1 MNSYSLSI
9 QLLGLLIVAGGLA
22 IAWSMSRRFR
32 LDLGL
37 KKKERKKKEDVGFI
51 IDAFHSVTKELKE
64 KEQELERLRASAEQ
78 RAENVE
84 SYNENILQC
93 VTNGVMT
100 FDRNGRV
107 ITLNRAASELLGIS
121 HEQAVDRPCSDIFG
135 SGDICRSVEETIGR
149 TTTSLRMET
158 TLERPEGRMWLG
170 YNTALLT
177 DRQGSSLGVILS
189 FSDLT
194 EVKRLQEQV
203 ELRERLIA
211 LGEMSAGIAH
221 ELRNPM
227 AVIAGYLALVS
238 KKSAVPEQKII
249 RDVVAEINGMNRI
262 IDDLLTFAR
271 PASLN
276 RVRINIRE
284 LIEGCVANVLQA
296 KGNDARVT
304 TVLDLPELEV
314 FLDEVLMRQALTN
327 LVQNAVEAMPEGGT
341 LTIQGMSTSRELS
354 LTIADI
360 GTGIPRDTLKKI
372 FLPFFTTKDTG
383 VGLGLALV
391 HKIVL
396 SHGGRIDV
404 RSSEGQGT
412 TFTVVLPTAGN

>member
-1 MNSYSLSI
+1 MTSYSLSI
-9 QLLGLLIVAGGLA
+9 QLLGLVIVAVGLA
-22 IAWSMSRRFR
+22 IAWRMSRRFR
-32 LDLGL
+32 QDLGF
-37 KKKERKKKEDVGFI
+37 KKQERGKKEDVGFI
-51 IDAFHSVTKELKE
+51 IDAFHGVTKQLKD

-93 VTNGVMT
+93 VTSGVMT
-100 FDRNGRV
+100 FDRNKRV
-107 ITLNRAASELLGIS
+107 ITLNHAAEEMLGIS
-121 HEQAVDRPCSDIFG
+121 HERAVNRSCRDIFG
-135 SGDICRSVEETIGR
+135 SGDICRSVEETLGL
-149 TTTSLRMET
+149 TTTLLRMET

-177 DRQGSSLGVILS
+177 DRHGSSLGVILS

-203 ELRERLIA
+203 ELRERLTA

-238 KKSAVPEQKII
+238 KKSAAPEQKII
-249 RDVVAEINGMNRI
+249 KDVVAEINGMNRI

-276 RVRINIRE
+276 RVRISIRE
-284 LIEGCVANVLQA
+284 LVEGCVANVLQA
-296 KGNDARVT
+296 KGNDART
-304 TVLDLPELEV
+304 RTVLDLPDIEV
-314 FLDEVLMRQALTN
+314 SFDEVLMRQALTN

-354 LTIADI
+354 LTITDT
-360 GTGIPRDTLKKI
+360 GTGIPRDKLKKI

-391 HKIVL
+391 HKIIL

-404 RSSEGQGT
+404 QSSEGRGT
-412 TFTVVLPTAGN
+412 TFTVILPTAGN

>member
-1 MNSYSLSI
+1 MTFYPLSI
-9 QLLGLLIVAGGLA
+9 ALLGLVIVASGLA

-32 LDLGL
+32 QDLGPE
-37 KKKERKKKEDVGFI
+37 KKGRERKEDIGFV
-51 IDAFHSVTKELKE
+51 IDAFHGVTKQLKE

-93 VTNGVMT
+93 VTSGVMT

-107 ITLNRAASELLGIS
+107 ITLNRAAEETLGIS
-121 HEQAVDRPCSDIFG
+121 HEQAVSRECSAIFG
-135 SGDICRSVEETIGR
+135 AGDICRSVAETRGR
-149 TTTSLRMET
+149 TTSSLRLET
-158 TLERPEGRMWLG
+158 TLERPDGRLWLG
-170 YNTALLT
+170 YNTAILT
-177 DRQGSSLGVILS
+177 DRHGSSLGVILS

-203 ELRERLIA
+203 ELRERLTA

-227 AVIAGYLALVS
+227 AVITGYLALVA
-238 KKSAVPEQKII
+238 KKSAAPEQKII
-249 RDVVAEINGMNRI
+249 KDVVAEINGMNRI

-276 RVRINIRE
+276 RVRINIKE
-284 LIEGCVANVLQA
+284 LVEGCVMNVLQA
-296 KGNDARVT
+296 KGNDGGTT
-304 TVLDLPELEV
+304 TVLDLPDV
-314 FLDEVLMRQALTN
+314 AVSLDEVLMRQALTN
-327 LVQNAVEAMPEGGT
+327 LVQNAVEAMPDGGT
-341 LTIQGMSTSRELS
+341 MTIRGRSSSRELALS
-354 LTIADI
+354 VQDT
-360 GTGIPRDTLKKI
+360 GSGIPRDTLKKI
-372 FLPFFTTKDTG
+372 YLPFFTTKDTG

-404 RSSEGQGT
+404 QSGEGQGT
-412 TFTVVLPTAGN
+412 TFTVILPTTGN